1 MELKHYDGVVPK
13 KPKYEGELCPICGD
27 RVSGF
32 HYGILTCESC
42 KQYKCDSGANCHV
55 EQSCRKRCPSCRYQ
69 KCLVVGM
76 KMDAVREDRQR
87 GGRNKFNSYYMKLR
101 KDRSAM
107 TAHPDS
113 TSAGNQASRVAT
125 GQTAQIQYFD
135 LTKYN
140 ANLQNLD
147 SYSLPSSYPL
157 VPITTNTSFLV
168 SSSPSTTSISSASP
182 ILPLCFTPTETTVN
196 QFFTSNTPTME
207 MSFIPRILSQ
217 TVKNDAHAFAV
228 HVADENLHEI
238 VKWAKQD
245 EMFSKLELNDQMR
258 LLQTSWLTI
267 HIIDI
272 TNAMVLGTILPQ
284 YKIGNGGED
293 VSVGFIA
300 LLGNQNLVSS
310 WEDIVVKLRNMGF
323 SKNDYHAFRCLALFD
338 EAAFAGKLQVLQAWS
353 VSNTTLLEIFSQIRQ
368 LASNSTQYVWGLQTA
383 CPSLWERLNPN
394 TSIALELIKCV
405 ATRSSGDRQ
414 MATPQTTYAPVVYMS
429 S

>member
-13 KPKYEGELCPICGD
+13 KPKYDGELCPICGD

-87 GGRNKFNSYYMKLR
+87 GGRNKFNSYYIKLR

-107 TAHPDS
+107 KSQPDS
-113 TSAGNQASRVAT
+113 TLAGNQASRVAT
-125 GQTAQIQYFD
+125 GQSAQIQYFD

-140 ANLQNLD
+140 ANLQSLG

-157 VPITTNTSFLV
+157 VPITINTPFLA

-182 ILPLCFTPTETTVN
+182 ILPLCSTPTETTVN

-272 TNAMVLGTILPQ
+272 TNAMVLGTIPSK
-284 YKIGNGGED
+284 YEIGNGGEE
-293 VSVGFIA
+293 VSIGFIA

-310 WEDIVVKLRNMGF
+310 WEDIVVKLKNMGF

-368 LASNSTQYVWGLQTA
+368 LASNSIQYVWGLHTA
-383 CPSLWERLNPN
+383 CPSLWEHLNPDK
-394 TSIALELIKCV
+394 SIALELIKCV

-414 MATPQTTYAPVVYMS
+414 MATPQTTYAPVVYMTS
-429 S
+429 